1 MKGYVELSR
10 ENGLRLIKECTE
22 TINSYVPEYE
32 DIERSKF
39 LGFGKKVEKFEKDRP
54 YWKCYES
61 PILRMLDALRNMLY
75 RGDTVNLSLTC
86 YNELIKLARNDKDAN
101 PVFILNY

>member
-10 ENGLRLIKECTE
+10 ENGLRLIRECFE
-22 TINSYVPEYE
+22 TMARYTPEYE
-32 DIERSKF
+32 NIESGKF
-39 LGFGKKVEKFEKDRP
+39 LWFGKKVERFEKDRP
-54 YWKCYES
+54 HWRCYQS
-61 PILRMLDALRNMLY
+61 PISRKLVYLSKMLY

-86 YNELIKLARNDKDAN
+86 YNELIKLARNDKDTN